1 MHLSDIYEVNDAD
14 DTGNLDA
21 IIDLIKIAK
30 KLGIKKI
37 MNLINKYG
45 LKDVSGIYNMIKTV
59 IRLLKGEYPYLVKGD
74 KPPISVKS
82 KDDNDTIIEFLAESM
97 DIFNNLSKFMI
108 VETEESYYLFYL
120 IHHIIFDATSAGVF
134 KHDFEILLDGG
145 SVDFDDAFLKSS
157 AYTHQI
163 KSTEKFDGASEYYYP
178 ILTSLDDVGTLLED
192 DSSEGYS
199 TSTWDL
205 KFDKMVF
212 KSFLN
217 NAGISENVLFTSV
230 FAYALAQFV
239 DGDKVLFTMI
249 ENGRD
254 RFNENFIGMTS
265 NVMPLVADCKDR
277 SINSFMKDM
286 ADAVYGISRHSYYP
300 IVLLYQKYDFEV
312 NILFQF
318 VPNWIADDFNNVE
331 GIDDIGSEE
340 IMNHILNS
348 HGDQI
353 TEFFVQIYQ
362 NGENYRLIITNS
374 NKYSN
379 NLIEDFKETYTSILS
394 NIINANLHS
403 NLNTTLK

>member
-1 MHLSDIYEVNDAD
+1 M
-14 DTGNLDA
+14 
-21 IIDLIKIAK
+21 
-30 KLGIKKI
+30 
-37 MNLINKYG
+37 
-45 LKDVSGIYNMIKTV
+45 
-59 IRLLKGEYPYLVKGD
+59 
-74 KPPISVKS
+74 
-82 KDDNDTIIEFLAESM
+82 
-97 DIFNNLSKFMI
+97 
-108 VETEESYYLFYL
+108 
-120 IHHIIFDATSAGVF
+120 
-134 KHDFEILLDGG
+134 
-145 SVDFDDAFLKSS
+145 
-157 AYTHQI
+157 
-163 KSTEKFDGASEYYYP
+163 
-178 ILTSLDDVGTLLED
+178 GTLLED

-205 KFDKMVF
+205 NFNKMEF

-217 NAGISENVLFTSV
+217 NAEISENVLFTSV

-239 DGDKVLFTMI
+239 DGDKVLFTLI

-331 GIDDIGSEE
+331 GIDDFGSEE
-340 IMNHILNS
+340 IMNHVLNF

-374 NKYSN
+374 NKFSN
-379 NLIEDFKETYTSILS
+379 KLIEDFKDTYILILS
-394 NIINANLHS
+394 NIINTDIYS
-403 NLNTTLK
+403 NLNNTLK